1 MDPISFRSGGTSDG
15 KLEFLSRTGPLT
27 PKLQLIHQW
36 IRRRFNFVDRIAV
49 AVFDPYSNRLKTYV
63 SSNAKED
70 PLEHYEFPM
79 IKARSLL
86 ESLVKGA
93 RVVNDLS
100 IFSEGAHEHTQ
111 KIHEAGFQASYTIP
125 LLHDQAFRGFIFLNS
140 FQKNCF
146 TEEVVEELE
155 VYCHVI
161 SNAVERDL
169 GDHLILDGALDLV
182 AGLLQSRTTE
192 SQTPRGRMTRI
203 TRLMAEHLVAAGKC
217 SFDEESIERL
227 SRFAA
232 FHDIGKLTVPEAVL
246 MKPDRLTPAEFTVMQ
261 LHAEKGLEIVDSIVK
276 SFRLESAPG
285 IQMLRNI
292 VLSHHEKMDG
302 SGYPNELQGNKIP
315 LEARIVA
322 VADIY
327 DAMTSDRPH
336 RFPFSSEEAFEKI
349 QKDTAELDPDCVEAI
364 VQIRE
369 KLEARP

>member
-1 MDPISFRSGGTSDG
+1 M
-15 KLEFLSRTGPLT
+15 EFLSRTGPLT

-49 AVFDPYSNRLKTYV
+49 AVFDPYTNRLKTYV

-100 IFSEGAHEHTQ
+100 VFSEGGHEHTR
-111 KIHEAGFQASYTIP
+111 KIHEFGFQASYTIP

-146 TEEVVEELE
+146 TEEVVEELD

-161 SNAVERDL
+161 SNSVERDL
-169 GDHLILDGALDLV
+169 REILILDGALELV
-182 AGLLQSRTTE
+182 AGLLQSKITE
-192 SQTPRGRMTRI
+192 TEARRGHMARI
-203 TRLMAEHLVAAGKC
+203 TRLITEELVAAGKC
-217 SFDEESIERL
+217 SFDDESIERV

-232 FHDIGKLTVPEAVL
+232 FHDIGKLAVPEAVI
-246 MKPDRLTPAEFTVMQ
+246 MKPARLTTQEFAVVT
-261 LHAEKGLEIVDSIVK
+261 LHAEKGLEIIDNILK
-276 SFRLESAPG
+276 SFNLQSAPG

-302 SGYPNELQGNKIP
+302 SGYPKGLQGNKIP

-349 QKDTAELDPDCVEAI
+349 QKDTAKLDPDCVEAI
-364 VQIRE
+364 LRCRE